1 MIVSNLGERAACP
14 KLQTPKNFSKV
25 AGLAHNLLAEHKNQN
40 FACGVFAMIFP
51 LRRIAV
57 SLSWFAAGVVFIGA
71 SLTPAPVDAQTT
83 SVKRAAPPAK
93 ARVKASSRNTSSS
106 WVPNP
111 GVNARESYLIVDA
124 TSGRELASDRP
135 DELRHPAS
143 LTKLM
148 TIYLTF
154 SALDS
159 GRLSLGDGLQV
170 SVNALNAPPTKMG
183 MTPGGTVNVRDATMA
198 LVTRSANDAAVL
210 LAEALGGS
218 EEAFAR
224 LMTQKARQLGM
235 TSTVFRNASGL
246 PNSEQVTTA
255 RDLSKLANA
264 LLRDYPHYYAIFSA
278 QSYAYRG
285 RTLENHNRMLGNYEG
300 ADGLKT
306 GYTNASGF
314 NLVMSAVRDNRRLI
328 GVVMGGTSAAQRD
341 RTMAALMDRG
351 FSLAAAMQLS
361 PWTSQRKPP
370 SARYTAAQ
378 FDPGSSF
385 AEAYRPPQAAPQQV
399 SPKYAGFVPPAPAA
413 PPAAQTA
420 FAAAP
425 PPSAP
430 AMSDTPALGSWVI
443 QVGSFSEP
451 QAAQAA
457 LERATAALPNARS
470 VSAIVDEVQMANRVF
485 HRARLINLSQEQAT
499 EGCKR
504 LEKRKIYCSALQ
516 VTAWN
521 TPGAR

>member
-1 MIVSNLGERAACP
+1 MIS
-14 KLQTPKNFSKV
+14 
-25 AGLAHNLLAEHKNQN
+25 
-40 FACGVFAMIFP
+40 P

-57 SLSWFAAGVVFIGA
+57 SFSWLAIGVVFVGA
-71 SLTPAPVDAQTT
+71 SLVPAPVDAQTT

-93 ARVKASSRNTSSS
+93 ARAKASSRNTSSS

-111 GVNARESYLIVDA
+111 AVNSRESYLIVDA
-124 TSGRELASDRP
+124 ASGRELASDRP

-183 MTPGGTVNVRDATMA
+183 MSPGGTVNVRDATMA

-210 LAEALGGS
+210 LAEGLAGS

-255 RDLSKLANA
+255 RDLAKLANA
-264 LLRDYPHYYAIFSA
+264 LLRDYPHYYAIFSV
-278 QSYAYRG
+278 QSYTYRG
-285 RTLENHNRMLGNYEG
+285 RTLENHNRMLGSYEG

-314 NLVMSAVRDNRRLI
+314 NLVMSAMRDNRRLI

-351 FSLAAAMQLS
+351 FSLAQAMQLS
-361 PWTSQRKPP
+361 PWTSLRKPG

-385 AEAYRPPQAAPQQV
+385 AEAYRPPAAPPQQV

-413 PPAAQTA
+413 PATTTA

-425 PPSAP
+425 AATTPAPAP
-430 AMSDTPALGSWVI
+430 AMPDTPALGSWVI
-443 QVGSFSEP
+443 QVGSFNEP
-451 QAAQAA
+451 KAAQLA
-457 LERATAALPNARS
+457 LERASAALPDSRS
-470 VSAIVDEVQMANRVF
+470 ATAIVDEVQMANRTF

>member
-1 MIVSNLGERAACP
+1 M
-14 KLQTPKNFSKV
+14 T
-25 AGLAHNLLAEHKNQN
+25 
-40 FACGVFAMIFP
+40 FP

-57 SLSWFAAGVVFIGA
+57 GISWLAVSILFLGA
-71 SLTPAPVDAQTT
+71 SLAPSPADAQTKAK

-93 ARVKASSRNTSSS
+93 ARAKTATRTTSSS
-106 WVPNP
+106 WAANP
-111 GVNARESYLIVDA
+111 AVTAKDAYLIVDA
-124 TSGRELASDRP
+124 TSGRELAADHA

-159 GRLSLGDGLQV
+159 GRLSLGDGLSV

-210 LAEALGGS
+210 LAEGLAGS

-235 TSTVFRNASGL
+235 SSTVFRNASGL

-255 RDLSKLANA
+255 RDLAKLANA
-264 LLRDYPHYYAIFSA
+264 LMRDYPHYYAIFST
-278 QSYAYRG
+278 QSYTYRG
-285 RTLENHNRMLGNYEG
+285 RVLTNHNRMLGNYDG

-351 FSLAAAMQLS
+351 FTLAAAMQLS
-361 PWTSQRKPP
+361 PWTSVRKPP

-378 FDPGSSF
+378 FDPGASF
-385 AEAYRPPQAAPQQV
+385 AEAYRPPATPSKQV
-399 SPKYAGFVPPAPAA
+399 SPKYAGFVPPAPATAAA
-413 PPAAQTA
+413 PAA

-425 PPSAP
+425 PPA
-430 AMSDTPALGSWVI
+430 ADTPSLGSWVI

-470 VSAIVDEVQMANRVF
+470 ASAIVDEVQMANRVF
-485 HRARLINLSQEQAT
+485 HRARLINLSQEQAV

-504 LEKRKIYCSALQ
+504 LEKRKVYCSALQ

>member
-1 MIVSNLGERAACP
+1 MIS
-14 KLQTPKNFSKV
+14 
-25 AGLAHNLLAEHKNQN
+25 
-40 FACGVFAMIFP
+40 P
-51 LRRIAV
+51 LRRIAAG
-57 SLSWFAAGVVFIGA
+57 LSWLAIGVVFVSA
-71 SLTPAPVDAQTT
+71 SLTSPPADAQTT

-93 ARVKASSRNTSSS
+93 ARAKAASRNTSSS

-111 GVNARESYLIVDA
+111 AVNARDSYLIVDA

-135 DELRHPAS
+135 DELRYPAS

-170 SVNALNAPPTKMG
+170 SANALNAPPTKMG

-210 LAEALGGS
+210 LAEGLAGS

-235 TSTVFRNASGL
+235 SSTVFRNASGL

-255 RDLSKLANA
+255 RDLAKLANA
-264 LLRDYPHYYAIFSA
+264 LMRDYPHYYAIFSV

-285 RTLENHNRMLGNYEG
+285 RVLTNHNRMLGNYEG
-300 ADGLKT
+300 SDGLKT
-306 GYTNASGF
+306 GYTVASGF

-351 FSLAAAMQLS
+351 FSLAQAMQLS
-361 PWTSQRKPP
+361 PWTSLRKPA

-385 AEAYRPPQAAPQQV
+385 AEAYRPPATPPQQV
-399 SPKYAGFVPPAPAA
+399 SPKYAGFVPPAP
-413 PPAAQTA
+413 PTPAAATA
-420 FAAAP
+420 FSAARPATTP
-425 PPSAP
+425 AP
-430 AMSDTPALGSWVI
+430 APDLPTLGSWVI

-457 LERATAALPNARS
+457 LERATAALPDARS
-470 VSAIVDEVQMANRVF
+470 ASAIVDEVQMANRVF
-485 HRARLINLSQEQAT
+485 HRARLINLSQDQAV

-504 LEKRKIYCSALQ
+504 LEKRKVYCSALQ

>member
-1 MIVSNLGERAACP
+1 
-14 KLQTPKNFSKV
+14 
-25 AGLAHNLLAEHKNQN
+25 
-40 FACGVFAMIFP
+40 MIFP

-57 SLSWFAAGVVFIGA
+57 GISWLAVSILFLGA
-71 SLTPAPVDAQTT
+71 SLAPSPVDAQTKAK
-83 SVKRAAPPAK
+83 SVKRAVPPAK
-93 ARVKASSRNTSSS
+93 ARAKASSRNTSSS
-106 WVPNP
+106 WVANP
-111 GVNARESYLIVDA
+111 AVTGKDAYLIVDA
-124 TSGRELASDRP
+124 TSGRELASDHA

-159 GRLSLGDGLQV
+159 GRLSLGDGLTV

-210 LAEALGGS
+210 LAEGLAGS

-235 TSTVFRNASGL
+235 SSTVFRNASGL

-255 RDLSKLANA
+255 RDLAKLANA
-264 LLRDYPHYYAIFSA
+264 LMRDYPHYYAIFSA
-278 QSYAYRG
+278 QSYTYRG
-285 RTLENHNRMLGNYEG
+285 RVLTNHNRMLGNYDG

-351 FSLAAAMQLS
+351 FTLAAAMQLS
-361 PWTSQRKPP
+361 PWTSVRKPP

-378 FDPGSSF
+378 FDPGATF
-385 AEAYRPPQAAPQQV
+385 AEAYRPPATPSKQV

-413 PPAAQTA
+413 PAAPAAFT
-420 FAAAP
+420 AAP
-425 PPSAP
+425 PPAADMPS
-430 AMSDTPALGSWVI
+430 LGSWVI

-470 VSAIVDEVQMANRVF
+470 ATAIVDEVQMANRVF
-485 HRARLINLSQEQAT
+485 HRARLINLSQDQAV

-504 LEKRKIYCSALQ
+504 LEKRKVYCSALQ

>member
-1 MIVSNLGERAACP
+1 
-14 KLQTPKNFSKV
+14 
-25 AGLAHNLLAEHKNQN
+25 
-40 FACGVFAMIFP
+40 MIFP

-57 SLSWFAAGVVFIGA
+57 SLSWLTFSVLFVGA
-71 SLTPAPVDAQTT
+71 SLAPTPVDAQTT

-93 ARVKASSRNTSSS
+93 ARAKAASRNTSSS
-106 WVPNP
+106 WVANP
-111 GVNARESYLIVDA
+111 GVSAKDSYLIVDA
-124 TSGRELASDRP
+124 TSGRELASDRA

-159 GRLSLGDGLQV
+159 GRLSLGDALPV
-170 SVNALNAPPTKMG
+170 SINSLNAPPTKMG

-210 LAEALGGS
+210 LAEGLAGS

-235 TSTVFRNASGL
+235 SSTVFRNASGL

-255 RDLSKLANA
+255 RDLAKLANA
-264 LLRDYPHYYAIFSA
+264 LLRDYPHYYAIFSV

-285 RTLENHNRMLGNYEG
+285 RALTNHNRMLGNYDG

-306 GYTNASGF
+306 GYTVASGF

-341 RTMAALMDRG
+341 RTMADLMDRG
-351 FSLAAAMQLS
+351 FTLAAAMQLS
-361 PWTSQRKPP
+361 PWTSLRKPP

-378 FDPGSSF
+378 FDPSSGF
-385 AEAYRPPQAAPQQV
+385 AEAYRPPAAAQPQQQPAQQAQQQQV
-399 SPKYAGFVPPAPAA
+399 SPKYAGFVAPAPAKPSTTA
-413 PPAAQTA
+413 A

-425 PPSAP
+425 PAAAAPAP
-430 AMSDTPALGSWVI
+430 AMPDTPALGSWVI

-457 LERATAALPNARS
+457 LERATAALPDARS
-470 VSAIVDEVQMANRVF
+470 ASAIVDEVQMANRVF

-504 LEKRKIYCSALQ
+504 LEKRKVYCSALQ

>member
-1 MIVSNLGERAACP
+1 
-14 KLQTPKNFSKV
+14 
-25 AGLAHNLLAEHKNQN
+25 
-40 FACGVFAMIFP
+40 MIFP

-57 SLSWFAAGVVFIGA
+57 GFSWVAVSILFLGA
-71 SLTPAPVDAQTT
+71 SLAPSPVDAQTQAK

-93 ARVKASSRNTSSS
+93 ARAKASSRNTSSS
-106 WVPNP
+106 WVANP
-111 GVNARESYLIVDA
+111 AVSAKESYLIVDA
-124 TSGRELASDRP
+124 TSGRELASDRA

-159 GRLSLGDGLQV
+159 GRLSLGDGLPV

-210 LAEALGGS
+210 LAEGLAGS

-235 TSTVFRNASGL
+235 SSTVFRNASGL

-255 RDLSKLANA
+255 RDLAKLANA
-264 LLRDYPHYYAIFSA
+264 LLRDYPHYYAIFSV
-278 QSYAYRG
+278 QSYSYRG
-285 RTLENHNRMLGNYEG
+285 RTLENHNRMLGSYDG

-314 NLVMSAVRDNRRLI
+314 NLVMSAVRDNRRLS
-328 GVVMGGTSAAQRD
+328 GVVMVGTRAAQRD
-341 RTMAALMDRG
+341 RTMGALMDRG
-351 FSLAAAMQLS
+351 FTLAAAMQLS
-361 PWTSQRKPP
+361 PWTSVRKPP

-378 FDPGSSF
+378 FDPGASF
-385 AEAYRPPQAAPQQV
+385 AEAYRPPAAPSKQV
-399 SPKYAGFVPPAPAA
+399 SPKYAGFVPPAPAT
-413 PPAAQTA
+413 PAAPAA
-420 FAAAP
+420 FAAVPPAP
-425 PPSAP
+425 PPVAT
-430 AMSDTPALGSWVI
+430 DTPALGSWVI

-470 VSAIVDEVQMANRVF
+470 ASAIVDEVQMANRVF
-485 HRARLINLSQEQAT
+485 HRARLINLSQEQAV

-504 LEKRKIYCSALQ
+504 LEKRKVYCSALQ

>member
-1 MIVSNLGERAACP
+1 
-14 KLQTPKNFSKV
+14 
-25 AGLAHNLLAEHKNQN
+25 
-40 FACGVFAMIFP
+40 MIFP

-57 SLSWFAAGVVFIGA
+57 GFSWVAVSILFLGA
-71 SLTPAPVDAQTT
+71 SLAPAPADAQTQAK

-93 ARVKASSRNTSSS
+93 ARAKAASRNTSSS
-106 WVPNP
+106 WVANP
-111 GVNARESYLIVDA
+111 GVSAKESYLIVDA

-159 GRLSLGDGLQV
+159 GRLSLGDALPV
-170 SVNALNAPPTKMG
+170 SVNSLNAPPTKMG

-210 LAEALGGS
+210 LAEGLAGS

-235 TSTVFRNASGL
+235 SSTVFRNASGL

-255 RDLSKLANA
+255 RDLAKLANA
-264 LLRDYPHYYAIFSA
+264 LLRDYPHYYAIFSV

-285 RTLENHNRMLGNYEG
+285 RALTNHNRMLGSYDG

-328 GVVMGGTSAAQRD
+328 GVVMGGPSAAQRD
-341 RTMAALMDRG
+341 RTMADLMDRG
-351 FSLAAAMQLS
+351 FTLAAAMQLS
-361 PWTSQRKPP
+361 PWTSVRKPP

-378 FDPGSSF
+378 FDPGASF
-385 AEAYRPPQAAPQQV
+385 AEAYRPPAAAQAQQQPQQAPQQQV
-399 SPKYAGFVPPAPAA
+399 SPKYAGFVAPAPAK
-413 PPAAQTA
+413 PATTAA

-425 PPSAP
+425 SPAP
-430 AMSDTPALGSWVI
+430 APAPVTPDTPALGSWVI

-457 LERATAALPNARS
+457 LERATAALPDARS
-470 VSAIVDEVQMANRVF
+470 ASAIVDEVQMANRVF

-504 LEKRKIYCSALQ
+504 LEKRKVYCSALQ

>member
-1 MIVSNLGERAACP
+1 
-14 KLQTPKNFSKV
+14 
-25 AGLAHNLLAEHKNQN
+25 
-40 FACGVFAMIFP
+40 MIFP

-57 SLSWFAAGVVFIGA
+57 GFSWVAVSILFLGA
-71 SLTPAPVDAQTT
+71 SLAPSPVDAQTQAK

-93 ARVKASSRNTSSS
+93 ARAKASSRNTSSS
-106 WVPNP
+106 WVANP
-111 GVNARESYLIVDA
+111 AVSAKESYLIVDA
-124 TSGRELASDRP
+124 TSGRELASDRA

-159 GRLSLGDGLQV
+159 GRLSLGDGLPV

-210 LAEALGGS
+210 LAEGLAGS

-235 TSTVFRNASGL
+235 SSTVFRNASGL

-255 RDLSKLANA
+255 RDLAKLANA
-264 LLRDYPHYYAIFSA
+264 LLRDYPHYYAIFSV
-278 QSYAYRG
+278 QSYSYRG
-285 RTLENHNRMLGNYEG
+285 RTLENHNRMLGSYDG

-351 FSLAAAMQLS
+351 FTLAAAMQLS
-361 PWTSQRKPP
+361 PWTSVRKPP

-378 FDPGSSF
+378 FDPGASF
-385 AEAYRPPQAAPQQV
+385 AEAYRPPAAPSKQV
-399 SPKYAGFVPPAPAA
+399 SPKYAGFVPPAPAT
-413 PPAAQTA
+413 PAAPAA
-420 FAAAP
+420 FAAVPPAP
-425 PPSAP
+425 PPVAT
-430 AMSDTPALGSWVI
+430 DTPALGSWVI

-470 VSAIVDEVQMANRVF
+470 ASAIVDEVQMANRVF
-485 HRARLINLSQEQAT
+485 HRARLINLSQEQAV

-504 LEKRKIYCSALQ
+504 LEKRKVYCSALQ